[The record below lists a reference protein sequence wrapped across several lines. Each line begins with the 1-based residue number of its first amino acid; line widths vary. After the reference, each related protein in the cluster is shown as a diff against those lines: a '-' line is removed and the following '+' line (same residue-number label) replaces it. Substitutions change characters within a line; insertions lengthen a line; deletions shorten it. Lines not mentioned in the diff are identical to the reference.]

1 MFRVCRVSRFLSLLA
16 GTCVLVLAAGVGD
29 AAAARQSKAP
39 GRSATTSAVKKP
51 AASSKASYSST
62 TARARRAR
70 LARAR
75 AAAKARDLA
84 SARVPRFKLDE
95 HGDLVPDVR
104 AEAAL
109 IYDPVSGQI
118 LWETGGFSQRSIASI
133 TKVMTAICFLEEQPD
148 LERDVVVDRLDLR
161 GASTTYLRA
170 SEQLRL
176 KDVLHLALVAS
187 DNVAAR
193 TLARSSST
201 GGGEAFVARMN
212 EKAAELG
219 LTSTQFADP
228 SGLDAR
234 NVSSAYDLARLIA
247 YASDDELVSSIMRTS
262 EYSFRTS
269 RRTLTIHN
277 TNQLVRSADIDVR
290 GGKTGFIAKSGH
302 CLATMLR
309 LPDLNHSV
317 AVVVLGARSNA
328 GRFWET
334 RHLFNW
340 VSAKAGSIFSGRDI
354 SRENHQD

>member
-1 MFRVCRVSRFLSLLA
+1 MA
-16 GTCVLVLAAGVGD
+16 AACVLLLAAGVGD
-29 AAAARQSKAP
+29 AAAARQKAP
-39 GRSATTSAVKKP
+39 
-51 AASSKASYSST
+51 SKSKSSYSST
-62 TARARRAR
+62 TARARKAR

-75 AAAKARDLA
+75 AAARARELA

-109 IYDPVSGQI
+109 IYDPASGQI

-133 TKVMTAICFLEEQPD
+133 TKVMTALCFLDEQPD
-148 LERDVVVDRLDLR
+148 LARDVVVDRQDLR

-170 SEQLRL
+170 NETLRL

-201 GGGEAFVARMN
+201 GGGDAFVARMN

-219 LTSTQFADP
+219 LTSTRFADP

-247 YASDDELVSSIMRTS
+247 YAADNELVSSIMRTS
-262 EYSFRTS
+262 EYSFSTS
-269 RRTLTIHN
+269 RRALTIHN
-277 TNQLVRSADIDVR
+277 TNQLVRQADIDVR

-302 CLATMLR
+302 CLATLLR
-309 LPDLNHSV
+309 LPDLNQTV

-340 VSAKAGSIFSGRDI
+340 VSAKAGSIFARREVG
-354 SRENHQD
+354 RENHEEPR